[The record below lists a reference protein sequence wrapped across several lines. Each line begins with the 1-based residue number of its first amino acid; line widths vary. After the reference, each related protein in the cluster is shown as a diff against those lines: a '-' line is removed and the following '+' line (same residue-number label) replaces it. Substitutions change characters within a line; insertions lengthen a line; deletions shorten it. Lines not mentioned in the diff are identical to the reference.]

1 MYIIPSFQFLFDI
14 KSNIKIRYVE
24 IHLVQPLMLLFTNN
38 QILQIW
44 DYDKKTCLRAINVP
58 LIEPDK
64 V

>member
-1 MYIIPSFQFLFDI
+1 
-14 KSNIKIRYVE
+14 
-24 IHLVQPLMLLFTNN
+24 MLLFSNN

-64 V
+64 VQDVK